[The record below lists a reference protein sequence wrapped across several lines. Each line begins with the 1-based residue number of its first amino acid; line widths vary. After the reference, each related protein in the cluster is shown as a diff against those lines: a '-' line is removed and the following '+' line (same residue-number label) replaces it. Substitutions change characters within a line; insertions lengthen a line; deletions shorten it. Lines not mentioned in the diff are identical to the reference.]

1 MQTVIKKS
9 FNVMNESRKD
19 KNLRGNEYRVYE
31 YLASKAGNE
40 TAECFVLHSTVGGD
54 LGIHVDTVRR
64 VINRLIEKGYI
75 LKQMVKQ
82 RYTNNNSANI
92 YTICAMLDEQSLKI
106 KKKLVELFP
115 VMKKG
120 VHTVDEMIKCAIE
133 KLYEDKGDDT
143 VVEEPSE
150 EVSEVEPT
158 EDESEEV
165 PVFVPSFKP
174 SFAID
179 NDNDLEE
186 DNSPCI
192 ETEEEASEE
201 SPKVS
206 LKDKI
211 LSMFKDTEEKQANNL
226 MPVAEEYG
234 IIIDFDQMLQLVNRY
249 GEGATLKGLH
259 RAFAA
264 EMLHYNYVRSYL
276 ESRYR

>member
-1 MQTVIKKS
+1 MQIVIKKS
-9 FNVMNESRKD
+9 FDIMNESRKD

-54 LGIHVDTVRR
+54 LGIHIDTVRR

-82 RYTNNNSANI
+82 RYTNNNSANV

-106 KKKLVELFP
+106 KRKLVELFP
-115 VMKKG
+115 VVKKG
-120 VHTVDEMIKCAIE
+120 VHTIEEMIKCAIE
-133 KLYEDKGDDT
+133 KLYEDKEDDT
-143 VVEEPSE
+143 VVEESSE

-158 EDESEEV
+158 EEA

-174 SFAID
+174 SFTMD
-179 NDNDLEE
+179 NDNDNNNDLEE

-192 ETEEEASEE
+192 ETEVEASEE
-201 SPKVS
+201 APKVS
-206 LKDKI
+206 FKDKI
-211 LSMFKDTEEKQANNL
+211 LSMFRDTEEKQAKNL
-226 MPVAEEYG
+226 MLVAKDYE
-234 IIIDFDQMLQLVNRY
+234 IIIDFDQMLNLVSSY
-249 GEGATLKGLH
+249 GEGATKQALD

-264 EMLHYNYVRSYL
+264 EMLHYNYVRSFL
-276 ESRYR
+276 ESRYK